1 MVRRATQNPSYPPTT
16 LAQPVITQSKAR
28 AIAALMVASFLFG
41 ATFVVV
47 KGAVETMPPTSFI
60 AWRFAIGAV
69 ALLVIAWPKGR
80 TIWRDGAIAGSA
92 LFAGYAL
99 QTGGLALTSAT
110 NSALITGLFVVLTP
124 FLAAAFHRYA
134 PSPWSVG
141 AAVTAFIG
149 LMLITGAGGLQLSA
163 GDLLTIGCAF
173 AFAVHVVALSV
184 LAPRHPVIPFTAV
197 QLSVVALASIALGGV
212 LDGYAL
218 PEASVWPAILL
229 TGLGV
234 SVGAYV
240 LQAWAQRVVGASTTA
255 VVLAA
260 EPAFGVA
267 TAWVVL
273 DERLDLA
280 GWIGAGLILTA
291 IVVVIRRQ
299 RDPASIQAEAVT
311 PAH

>member
-1 MVRRATQNPSYPPTT
+1 VRLSPEF
-16 LAQPVITQSKAR
+16 KA
-28 AIAALMVASFLFG
+28 ISALVLASFLFG

-47 KGAVETMPPTSFI
+47 KSAIELIGPISFV
-60 AWRFAIGAV
+60 AWRFVFGASVLLAIT
-69 ALLVIAWPKGR
+69 LPRGR
-80 TIWRDGAIAGSA
+80 SIWRDGSIAGGA

-99 QTGGLALTSAT
+99 QTGGLATTSAT

-124 FLAAAFHRYA
+124 FLAAAFHRYR

-141 AAVTAFIG
+141 AAVLAFLG
-149 LMLITGAGGLQLSA
+149 LFLVTGAEGLRLGA
-163 GDLLTIGCAF
+163 GDLLTLGCAF
-173 AFAVHVVALSV
+173 AFAVHVVALSIF
-184 LAPRHPVIPFTAV
+184 APRHPVIPFTAV
-197 QLSVVALASIALGGV
+197 QLTIVAIGSIPLAAL
-212 LDGYAL
+212 LDGFAW
-218 PEASVWPAILL
+218 PAREVWPAILI
-229 TGLGV
+229 TGLVV

-240 LQAWAQRVVGASTTA
+240 LQAWAQNVVGASTTA

-273 DERLDLA
+273 GDRLDLA
-280 GWIGAGLILTA
+280 GWMGAGMILIA

-299 RDPASIQAEAVT
+299 KDPASIQAEAVT

>member
-1 MVRRATQNPSYPPTT
+1 MSR
-16 LAQPVITQSKAR
+16 QSR
-28 AIAALMVASFLFG
+28 AIAALVLASFLFG

-47 KGAVETMPPTSFI
+47 KSAVETMDPIAFI
-60 AWRFAIGAV
+60 AWRFAIGA
-69 ALLVIAWPKGR
+69 ALLLVIAFPRGES
-80 TIWRDGAIAGSA
+80 IWRDGAVAGVA

-124 FLAAAFHRYA
+124 FLSAAFHRYR

-141 AAVTAFIG
+141 AAVLAFVG
-149 LMLITGAGGLQLSA
+149 LGLVTGLDELSLDT
-163 GDLLTIGCAF
+163 GDLLTLGCAL
-173 AFAVHVVALSV
+173 AFSVHVVALSV

-197 QLSVVALASIALGGV
+197 QLAIVAAASIAVTGA
-212 LDGYAL
+212 LDGYSL
-218 PEASVWPAILL
+218 PDRSVWPAILI
-229 TGLGV
+229 TGIGV

-240 LQAWAQRVVGASTTA
+240 LQAWAQTVVGASTTA

-273 DERLDLA
+273 GERLDLTGWA
-280 GWIGAGLILTA
+280 GAAMIVVA
-291 IVVVIRRQ
+291 IIVVIRYQ
-299 RDPASIQAEAVT
+299 RDPAATAAEAVT

>member
-1 MVRRATQNPSYPPTT
+1 MRLRRET
-16 LAQPVITQSKAR
+16 R
-28 AIAALMVASFLFG
+28 AIAALVLASFLFG

-47 KGAVETMPPTSFI
+47 KSAVETIAPIGFV
-60 AWRFAIGAV
+60 AWRFMIGA
-69 ALLVIAWPKGR
+69 LLLIVIAVPKGGA
-80 TIWRDGAIAGSA
+80 IWRDGTIAGAA
-92 LFAGYAL
+92 LFAGYSL
-99 QTGGLALTSAT
+99 QTAGLALTSAT

-141 AAVTAFIG
+141 AAAVAFVGLALVTG
-149 LMLITGAGGLQLSA
+149 LDDLSLSP
-163 GDLLTIGCAF
+163 GDLLTLGCAV
-173 AFAVHVVALSV
+173 AFALHVVALSV
-184 LAPRHPVIPFTAV
+184 LAPKHPVIPFTAV
-197 QLSVVALASIALGGV
+197 QLTTVAIASFLLTGL
-212 LDGYAL
+212 LDGYSL
-218 PEASVWPAILL
+218 PPETVWPAILI
-229 TGLGV
+229 TGIGV

-240 LQAWAQRVVGASTTA
+240 LQAWAQTVVGASTTA

-280 GWIGAGLILTA
+280 GWLGAALIVVA
-291 IVVVIRRQ
+291 IVVVIKRQ
-299 RDPASIQAEAVT
+299 KDPATTRAEAVT

>member
-1 MVRRATQNPSYPPTT
+1 MRLRRET
-16 LAQPVITQSKAR
+16 R
-28 AIAALMVASFLFG
+28 AIAALVFASFLFG

-47 KGAVETMPPTSFI
+47 KSAVETIAPIGFV
-60 AWRFAIGAV
+60 AWRFMIGA
-69 ALLVIAWPKGR
+69 LLLIAIAFPKGR
-80 TIWRDGAIAGSA
+80 AIWRDGTIAGTA
-92 LFAGYAL
+92 LFAGYSLHTA
-99 QTGGLALTSAT
+99 GLALTSAT

-141 AAVTAFIG
+141 AAAVAFVGLALVTG
-149 LMLITGAGGLQLSA
+149 LDDLNLSP
-163 GDLLTIGCAF
+163 GDLLTLGCAV
-173 AFAVHVVALSV
+173 AFALHVVALSV

-197 QLSVVALASIALGGV
+197 QLTTVAIASFLLTGP

-218 PEASVWPAILL
+218 PPEAAWPAILI
-229 TGLGV
+229 TGIGV

-240 LQAWAQRVVGASTTA
+240 LQAWAQTVVGASTTA

-280 GWIGAGLILTA
+280 GWLNAALIVVA
-291 IVVVIRRQ
+291 IVVVINKQ
-299 RDPASIQAEAVT
+299 KDPATTRAEAVT